1 MQQQDR
7 VAGAD
12 FLRAAACLLVLI
24 HHLIL
29 RIDLTK
35 LGEGLR
41 PTLTALRFGN
51 FGVAIF
57 FILSGFLL
65 ALPFWRSLDAG
76 GAMPDL
82 RIYALR
88 RVTRI
93 VPGYWVALTAGFI
106 LSITLLGYA
115 LTPGLAMRYA
125 SGLFFMS
132 QWHWRTFFPVEGNG
146 PLWSISFEATS
157 YVLLPLCFLWLFA
170 IPENRRSPPVT
181 RLAWLGII
189 AVTLIA
195 HETFRMLSPPNEIDR
210 GWQYGMQGGAKEWM
224 PNYNPIGFF
233 AVFALGALAAGI
245 QILLPRKRRIWFDI
259 IALACLAAAGLQ
271 LPLSTG
277 GPWEAYGWFGI
288 PYAFPLFPVLIAV
301 TLVALSRSVLLTAL
315 LDNTVMRFTAT
326 ISFGIYI
333 WQDIVLTSM
342 QTISPAI
349 FGIGRDDPVQDWFIG
364 CAFATSIIFLL
375 ASLSYFVLER
385 PAIRSAA
392 RITRKN
398 SAVTQYS

>member
-29 RIDLTK
+29 RIDLNKT
-35 LGEGLR
+35 EGLR

-65 ALPFWRSLDAG
+65 SLPFWRSLDAG
-76 GAMPDL
+76 CAMPDL
-82 RIYALR
+82 RTYVLR
-88 RVTRI
+88 RAARI

-106 LSITLLGYA
+106 LSITLLGHA
-115 LTPGLAMRYA
+115 LTPELVMRYV

-146 PLWSISFEATS
+146 PLWSISFEVTS
-157 YVLLPLCFLWLFA
+157 YVLLPLGFLWLFA
-170 IPENRRSPPVT
+170 IPEKRRSPLAT
-181 RLAWLGII
+181 RLAWFGII
-189 AVTLIA
+189 AMTLLA
-195 HETFRMLSPPNEIDR
+195 HETFRTLVPPNEIDR

-224 PNYNPIGFF
+224 PNYNPVGFF
-233 AVFALGALAAGI
+233 AVFALGTLAAGI
-245 QILLPRKRRIWFDI
+245 QIMLPRKHQIWFDI
-259 IALACLAAAGLQ
+259 VALACLVTAGSQ

-277 GPWEAYGWFGI
+277 GPWEAYGWLGI
-288 PYAFPLFPVLIAV
+288 PYAFPLFPAMIAV
-301 TLVALSRSVLLTAL
+301 ALVALSRSVLLAAL
-315 LDNTVMRFTAT
+315 LDNTFMRFTAT
-326 ISFGIYI
+326 VSFGIYI
-333 WQDIVLTSM
+333 WQDIVLTLM

-349 FGIGRDDPVQDWFIG
+349 FGIGEDHPLRDWFIG
-364 CAFATSIIFLL
+364 CIFATAITFLL
-375 ASLSYFVLER
+375 ASFSYFAVER
-385 PAIRSAA
+385 QAIRRAA

-398 SAVTQYS
+398 SAITQYS

>member
-29 RIDLTK
+29 RIDLNKT
-35 LGEGLR
+35 EGLQA
-41 PTLTALRFGN
+41 TLTALRFGN

-76 GAMPDL
+76 CAMPDL
-82 RIYALR
+82 RTYVLR
-88 RVTRI
+88 RAARI
-93 VPGYWVALTAGFI
+93 VPGYWVALTAGFL
-106 LSITLLGYA
+106 LSITLLGHA
-115 LTPGLAMRYA
+115 LTPELVMRYV

-146 PLWSISFEATS
+146 PLWSISFEVTS
-157 YVLLPLCFLWLFA
+157 YVLLPLGFLWLFA
-170 IPENRRSPPVT
+170 IPEKHRSPLVT

-189 AVTLIA
+189 AVTLLA
-195 HETFRMLSPPNEIDR
+195 HETFRTLVPPNEIDR
-210 GWQYGMQGGAKEWM
+210 GWQFGMQGGAKEWM
-224 PNYNPIGFF
+224 PNYNPFGFF

-245 QILLPRKRRIWFDI
+245 QIMLPRKHQILFDI
-259 IALACLAAAGLQ
+259 VAFACLVTAGSQ

-277 GPWEAYGWFGI
+277 GPWEAYGWLGI
-288 PYAFPLFPVLIAV
+288 PYAFPLFPVMIAAA
-301 TLVALSRSVLLTAL
+301 LVALSRSVLLAAL
-315 LDNTVMRFTAT
+315 LDNAFIRFTAT
-326 ISFGIYI
+326 VSFGIYI

-342 QTISPAI
+342 QTISPAL
-349 FGIGRDDPVQDWFIG
+349 FGIGKDDPLRDWFIG
-364 CAFATSIIFLL
+364 CTFATAIIFLL
-375 ASLSYFVLER
+375 ASLSYFAVER
-385 PAIRSAA
+385 QAIRRAA

-398 SAVTQYS
+398 SAITQYS

>member
-29 RIDLTK
+29 RVDLNRT
-35 LGEGLR
+35 EGLQ
-41 PTLTALRFGN
+41 PVLTALRFGN

-65 ALPFWRSLDAG
+65 ALPFWRNLDAG
-76 GAMPDL
+76 RAMPGL
-82 RIYALR
+82 RTYVLR
-88 RVTRI
+88 RAARI
-93 VPGYWVALTAGFI
+93 VPGYWVALTAGFV
-106 LSITLLGYA
+106 LSITLLEHR
-115 LTPGLAMRYA
+115 LTPELVLRYA

-146 PLWSISFEATS
+146 PLWSISFEVTS
-157 YVLLPLCFLWLFA
+157 YALLPLGFLWLFA
-170 IPENRRSPPVT
+170 IPQDRRSALVT

-189 AVTLIA
+189 AVTLLT
-195 HETFRMLSPPNEIDR
+195 HETFRMLVPPNEIER

-224 PNYNPIGFF
+224 PNYNPFGFF
-233 AVFALGALAAGI
+233 AVFALGAFAAGI
-245 QILLPRKRRIWFDI
+245 QIMLPRKRRIRFDI
-259 IALACLAAAGLQ
+259 AALACLVAAGLQ
-271 LPLSTG
+271 LPLSAG
-277 GPWEAYGWFGI
+277 GPWEAYGWLGI
-288 PYAFPLFPVLIAV
+288 PYAFPLFPVMVAAA
-301 TLVALSRSVLLTAL
+301 LVALSRSVLLATV
-315 LDNTVMRFTAT
+315 LDNALMRFTAT
-326 ISFGIYI
+326 VSFGIYI

-349 FGIGRDDPVQDWFIG
+349 FGIGEEKPLRDWFIG
-364 CAFATSIIFLL
+364 CTFATAIVFLL
-375 ASLSYFVLER
+375 ASLSYFALER
-385 PAIRSAA
+385 AAIRWAA

-398 SAVTQYS
+398 

>member
-1 MQQQDR
+1 MQQQNR

-35 LGEGLR
+35 LGEGSR

-65 ALPFWRSLDAG
+65 ALPFWRALDAG

-88 RVTRI
+88 RATRI

-106 LSITLLGYA
+106 LSFTLLEFA
-115 LTPGLAMRYA
+115 LTPELLMRYA

-157 YVLLPLCFLWLFA
+157 YVLLPVGFLWLFA
-170 IPENRRSPPVT
+170 LPEKRRSPLVT

-189 AVTLIA
+189 VAALIG
-195 HETFRMLSPPNEIDR
+195 HETFRALAPPNEIDR
-210 GWQYGMQGGAKEWM
+210 GWQYGMHGGAKEWM

-233 AVFALGALAAGI
+233 AVFALGSLAAGI
-245 QILLPRKRRIWFDI
+245 QILLARKRRIWFDI
-259 IALACLAAAGLQ
+259 IAFACLVAAGFQ

-277 GPWEAYGWFGI
+277 GPWEAYGWLGI

-301 TLVALSRSVLLTAL
+301 ALVSLSRSVLLAAL
-315 LDNTVMRFTAT
+315 LDNAFMRFAAT

-349 FGIGRDDPVQDWFIG
+349 FGIGKDDPLRDWFIG
-364 CAFATSIIFLL
+364 CTFATVIIFLI
-375 ASLSYFVLER
+375 ASLSYFLLER
-385 PAIRSAA
+385 PAIRRAA

-398 SAVTQYS
+398 SAINAI

>member
-29 RIDLTK
+29 RIDLNKT
-35 LGEGLR
+35 EGLQ
-41 PTLTALRFGN
+41 PMLTALRFGN

-76 GAMPDL
+76 CAMPDL
-82 RIYALR
+82 RTYVLR
-88 RVTRI
+88 RAARI
-93 VPGYWVALTAGFI
+93 VPGYWVALTAGFL
-106 LSITLLGYA
+106 LSITLLGHA
-115 LTPGLAMRYA
+115 LTPELVMRYV

-146 PLWSISFEATS
+146 PLWSISFEVTS
-157 YVLLPLCFLWLFA
+157 YVLLPLGFLWLFA
-170 IPENRRSPPVT
+170 IPEKRRSPLVT

-189 AVTLIA
+189 AVTLLA
-195 HETFRMLSPPNEIDR
+195 HETFRALVPPNEIDR
-210 GWQYGMQGGAKEWM
+210 GWQFGMQGGAKEWM
-224 PNYNPIGFF
+224 PNYNPFGFF

-245 QILLPRKRRIWFDI
+245 QIMLPRKRQIWFDI
-259 IALACLAAAGLQ
+259 VAFACLVTAGSQ

-277 GPWEAYGWFGI
+277 GPWEAYGWLGI
-288 PYAFPLFPVLIAV
+288 PYAFPLFPIMIAAA
-301 TLVALSRSVLLTAL
+301 LVALSRSVLLAAL
-315 LDNTVMRFTAT
+315 LDNAFMRFTAT
-326 ISFGIYI
+326 VSFGIYI

-342 QTISPAI
+342 QTISPAL
-349 FGIGRDDPVQDWFIG
+349 FGIGKDDPLRDWFIG
-364 CAFATSIIFLL
+364 CTFATAIIFLL
-375 ASLSYFVLER
+375 ASFSYFAVER
-385 PAIRSAA
+385 QAIRRAA

-398 SAVTQYS
+398 SAITQYS

>member
-1 MQQQDR
+1 MQQQGR

-29 RIDLTK
+29 RIDLNKT
-35 LGEGLR
+35 EGLQA
-41 PTLTALRFGN
+41 TLTALRFGN

-76 GAMPDL
+76 CATPDL
-82 RIYALR
+82 STYVLR
-88 RVTRI
+88 RAARI
-93 VPGYWVALTAGFI
+93 VPGYWVALTAGFL
-106 LSITLLGYA
+106 LSITLLGHA
-115 LTPGLAMRYA
+115 LTPELVMRYV

-146 PLWSISFEATS
+146 PLWSISFEVTS
-157 YVLLPLCFLWLFA
+157 YVLLPLGFLWLFA
-170 IPENRRSPPVT
+170 IPEKHRSPLVT

-189 AVTLIA
+189 AVTLLA
-195 HETFRMLSPPNEIDR
+195 HETFRTIVPPNEIDR
-210 GWQYGMQGGAKEWM
+210 GWQFGMQGGAKEWM
-224 PNYNPIGFF
+224 PNYNPFGFF

-245 QILLPRKRRIWFDI
+245 QIMLPRKRQILFDI
-259 IALACLAAAGLQ
+259 VAFACLVTAGSQ

-277 GPWEAYGWFGI
+277 GPWEAYGWLGI
-288 PYAFPLFPVLIAV
+288 PYAFPLFPIMIAAA
-301 TLVALSRSVLLTAL
+301 LVALSRSVLLAAL
-315 LDNTVMRFTAT
+315 LDNAFMRFTAT
-326 ISFGIYI
+326 VSFGIYI

-342 QTISPAI
+342 QTISPAL
-349 FGIGRDDPVQDWFIG
+349 FGIGKDDPLWDWFIG
-364 CAFATSIIFLL
+364 CTFATAIIFLL
-375 ASLSYFVLER
+375 ASLSYFAVER
-385 PAIRSAA
+385 QAIRRAA

-398 SAVTQYS
+398 SAITQYS

>member
-12 FLRAAACLLVLI
+12 FLRAAACLLVLT

-41 PTLTALRFGN
+41 PILTALRFGN

-65 ALPFWRSLDAG
+65 ALPFWHALDAG
-76 GAMPDL
+76 DTMPDL

-88 RVTRI
+88 RAARI

-106 LSITLLGYA
+106 VSITLLGHA
-115 LTPGLAMRYA
+115 LTPELTLRYA
-125 SGLFFMS
+125 SGLCFMS

-146 PLWSISFEATS
+146 PLWSISFEVTS

-170 IPENRRSPPVT
+170 IPESRRSPPVT
-181 RLAWLGII
+181 RLAWLGMIV
-189 AVTLIA
+189 VTLFA
-195 HETFRMLSPPNEIDR
+195 HEAFRIFSLPDEIER

-233 AVFALGALAAGI
+233 AVFALGALSAGI
-245 QILLPRKRRIWFDI
+245 QTLLPRKRRIWFDI
-259 IALACLAAAGLQ
+259 IALTCLAAAGLL

-277 GPWEAYGWFGI
+277 GPWDAYGWLGI
-288 PYAFPLFPVLIAV
+288 PYAFPMFPVLTAV
-301 TLVALSRSVLLTAL
+301 ALLALSRSVLLAAL
-315 LDNTVMRFTAT
+315 LDNAFTRFTAT

-333 WQDIVLTSM
+333 WQDIVLTSL

-349 FGIGRDDPVQDWFIG
+349 FGIGKDDPVRDWLTG
-364 CAFATSIIFLL
+364 CVFATAVTFLL
-375 ASLSYFVLER
+375 ASFSYFLLEL
-385 PAIRSAA
+385 PVIRRAA
-392 RITRKN
+392 RITRSN
-398 SAVTQYS
+398 SAITQYS

>member
-88 RVTRI
+88 RAARI

-106 LSITLLGYA
+106 LSTTLLGHA
-115 LTPGLAMRYA
+115 LTPGLVMRYV
-125 SGLFFMS
+125 SGLFFMN

-146 PLWSISFEATS
+146 PLWSISFEVTS
-157 YVLLPLCFLWLFA
+157 YMLLPLGFLWLFA
-170 IPENRRSPPVT
+170 IPEKRRSPLVT

-189 AVTLIA
+189 AVTLLA
-195 HETFRMLSPPNEIDR
+195 HETFRTLVPPNEIDR
-210 GWQYGMQGGAKEWM
+210 GWQHGMQGGAKEWM
-224 PNYNPIGFF
+224 PNYNPVGFF

-245 QILLPRKRRIWFDI
+245 EIMLPRKRQIWFDI
-259 IALACLAAAGLQ
+259 VALACLVAAGSQ
-271 LPLSTG
+271 LPLSTA
-277 GPWEAYGWFGI
+277 GPWEAYGWLGL
-288 PYAFPLFPVLIAV
+288 PYAFPLFPLVIAV
-301 TLVALSRSVLLTAL
+301 ALVALSRSVLLAAL
-315 LDNTVMRFTAT
+315 LDNAFMRFTAT
-326 ISFGIYI
+326 VSFGIYI

-349 FGIGRDDPVQDWFIG
+349 FGIGKDDPLRDWFIG
-364 CAFATSIIFLL
+364 CTFATAIIFLL
-375 ASLSYFVLER
+375 ASLSYFVVER
-385 PAIRSAA
+385 QAIQRAA
-392 RITRKN
+392 RITRNN
-398 SAVTQYS
+398 SAITQYS

>member
-29 RIDLTK
+29 RIDLNKT
-35 LGEGLR
+35 EGLQ

-76 GAMPDL
+76 CAMADL
-82 RIYALR
+82 RTYVLR
-88 RVTRI
+88 RAARI
-93 VPGYWVALTAGFI
+93 VPGYWVALTAGFL
-106 LSITLLGYA
+106 LSITLLGHA
-115 LTPGLAMRYA
+115 LTPELVMRYVN
-125 SGLFFMS
+125 GLFFMS

-146 PLWSISFEATS
+146 PLWSISFEVTS
-157 YVLLPLCFLWLFA
+157 YVLLPLGFLWLFA
-170 IPENRRSPPVT
+170 IPEKRRSPLVT

-189 AVTLIA
+189 AVTLLA
-195 HETFRMLSPPNEIDR
+195 HETFRTLVPPNEIDR
-210 GWQYGMQGGAKEWM
+210 GWQFGMQGGAKEWM
-224 PNYNPIGFF
+224 PNYNPFGFF

-245 QILLPRKRRIWFDI
+245 QIMLPRKRQIWFDI
-259 IALACLAAAGLQ
+259 VALVCLITAGFQ

-277 GPWEAYGWFGI
+277 GPWEAYGWLGI
-288 PYAFPLFPVLIAV
+288 PYAFPLFPVMIAV
-301 TLVALSRSVLLTAL
+301 ALVALSRSVLLAAL
-315 LDNTVMRFTAT
+315 LDNALMRFTAT

-333 WQDIVLTSM
+333 WQDIVLTSL
-342 QTISPAI
+342 QTISPAL
-349 FGIGRDDPVQDWFIG
+349 FGIGKDDPLRDWFIG
-364 CAFATSIIFLL
+364 CTFATAIIFLL
-375 ASLSYFVLER
+375 ASFSYFAVER
-385 PAIRSAA
+385 QAIRRAA

-398 SAVTQYS
+398 SAITQYS